1 MSELGGILIQ
11 EWTPFGDYEDKGW
24 NSEFKLQL
32 GIFEKASTDIEKFSN
47 HARSLFRKLWEIKK
61 QVQLTQEATTAQ
73 PVEDAVSRIEKL
85 GGLLNKGLITQVEYD
100 KKKAKLL
107 EEI

>member
-1 MSELGGILIQ
+1 
-11 EWTPFGDYEDKGW
+11 
-24 NSEFKLQL
+24 
-32 GIFEKASTDIEKFSN
+32 
-47 HARSLFRKLWEIKK
+47 
-61 QVQLTQEATTAQ
+61 
-73 PVEDAVSRIEKL
+73 VEDAVSRIEKL